1 VQVQALGPQM
11 LEMTTFYVAVTDLSG
26 NGVVTNGD
34 CFTITGDF
42 TSGTQYTVILIHE
55 PSGGQMVQQS
65 WTA

>member
-1 VQVQALGPQM
+1 
-11 LEMTTFYVAVTDLSG
+11 MTTFYVAVTDLSG